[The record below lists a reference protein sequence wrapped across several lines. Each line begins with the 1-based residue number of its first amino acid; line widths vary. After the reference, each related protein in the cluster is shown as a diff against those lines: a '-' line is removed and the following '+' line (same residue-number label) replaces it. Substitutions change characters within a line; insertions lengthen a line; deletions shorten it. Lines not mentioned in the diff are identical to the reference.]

1 LSILIFHRAKN
12 EMKYLMKGA
21 YLGDHLLEDSLENL
35 TESFIQFFFC
45 LLVVLGYGD
54 DLFNEVG
61 GIYLATHYY
70 ELYVGLMQSILKYMN
85 MQEPKVNYFY

>member
-1 LSILIFHRAKN
+1 
-12 EMKYLMKGA
+12 MKGA